1 MLAQVKE
8 AAMEWKTIVVGVDG
22 SPEAVHAAEVGCELA
37 RRTSAHCRLVHAAP
51 DYWSAV
57 TAPELGLDVQELDR
71 GTVEH
76 ARALVDASM
85 RGRVPDPL
93 LAGMEIQVG
102 RPPAI
107 LSSVA
112 ERDHADLIV
121 LGGKHHRGLDRVTT
135 STIVHMVRLH
145 DVPVLATTSGL
156 PPVKRVLAAVDLSY
170 AARPVIAMAE
180 QWAALFGAQLRVLS
194 VVEPMPVVPGVA
206 LKIGDEEVY
215 HAAEQLL
222 DLQVWPAITR
232 SDAETVVRRGRA
244 AAAIADEAAQWQAD
258 LLVLGSH
265 GKGWASRLL
274 IGSTSERLLH
284 LLPVSMLVVPVG
296 KPERERILAGTEL
309 PWDVRTVAPATA
321 GA

>member
-1 MLAQVKE
+1 
-8 AAMEWKTIVVGVDG
+8 MEWKTIVVGVDG
-22 SPEAVHAAEVGCELA
+22 SPEAVHAAEVGCDLA
-37 RRTSAHCRLVHAAP
+37 RRTSARCLLVHAAP

-57 TAPELGLDVQELDR
+57 TAPELGLDLGELDR

-76 ARALVDASM
+76 SRTLVEGSL
-85 RGRVPDPL
+85 RGKVPNGL
-93 LAGMEIQVG
+93 LEQMEIRVG
-102 RPPAI
+102 RPPAV
-107 LSSVA
+107 LSAMA
-112 ERDHADLIV
+112 ERDRADLVV
-121 LGGKHHRGLDRVTT
+121 LGGKHHRGIDQLTT
-135 STIVHMVRLH
+135 STTVHMVRAH
-145 DVPVLATTSGL
+145 DVPVLAATDRL
-156 PPVKRVLAAVDLSY
+156 PQVKRVLASVDLSY
-170 AARPVIAMAE
+170 AAKPVIAMAE

-194 VVEPMPVVPGVA
+194 VVEPMPVVPGVS
-206 LKIGDEEVY
+206 LKVGDEEVY

-222 DLQVWPAITR
+222 DLQVWPFITR
-232 SDAETVVRRGRA
+232 PDAETVVRRGRA

-274 IGSTSERLLH
+274 IGSTSERLLN

-296 KPERERILAGTEL
+296 KPEKVRVLEGAQH